1 MDTITISRDVFD
13 NPIFHSPER
22 LRIWLALLF
31 AADENGEVLIKCR
44 SFAAENGVTYKQVRT
59 ALDAFEQRGKITR
72 GAHLGAQSRAHL
84 GAHITICDI
93 EQYKGT
99 GRSQGRT
106 KGRSQGRT
114 ITSKISTN
122 TLSIDADFVAP
133 EFAEPW
139 QLWLD
144 YRKETKRPYKSE
156 KSERI
161 GYEQF
166 VKKSNNDPTQ
176 ALEIVKNT
184 IANGYQGL
192 FSLKDNEREQKYKR
206 NNPAVR
212 GGNDRYAALE
222 RAAATILCG
231 NDTCGNTGNGQG

>member
-13 NPIFHSPER
+13 NPIFRSPER

-31 AADENGEVLIKCR
+31 AADENGEVDIGLR
-44 SFAAENGVTYKQVRT
+44 SFAVSIGVSLQQLRS
-59 ALDAFEQRGKITR
+59 ALKSFSESGKATR
-72 GAHLGAQSRAHL
+72 KATHKAT
-84 GAHITICDI
+84 HITICNT
-93 EQYKGT
+93 EQYAEVRHTKRHT
-99 GRSQGRT
+99 KRHTRT
-106 KGRSQGRT
+106 TKPALPVS
-114 ITSKISTN
+114 S
-122 TLSIDADFVAP
+122 APPAFVAP
-133 EFAEPW
+133 EFAEAW
-139 QLWLD
+139 NLWLE

-166 VKKSNNDPTQ
+166 VKKSDNDPTQ

-222 RAAATILCG
+222 RAAAAILCG
-231 NDTCGNTGNGQG
+231 NDTCGHPGNGQG

>member
-13 NPIFHSPER
+13 NPIFRSPER

-31 AADENGEVLIKCR
+31 AADENGKVVISPR
-44 SFAAENGVTYKQVRT
+44 RF
-59 ALDAFEQRGKITR
+59 
-72 GAHLGAQSRAHL
+72 AQSIGTSYQRLRSAL
-84 GAHITICDI
+84 NAFTVTQLLTQQPTQQSTQITICNTAH
-93 EQYKGT
+93 YKG
-99 GRSQGRT
+99 GQRSNQR
-106 KGRSQGRT
+106 KQQRSSQRT
-114 ITSKISTN
+114 ITPPKA
-122 TLSIDADFVAP
+122 LSVSSAPPTFVAP
-133 EFAEPW
+133 EYAEAW
-139 QLWLD
+139 NLWLD
-144 YRKETKRPYKSE
+144 YRRETKRPYKSE

-231 NDTCGNTGNGQG
+231 NDTCGNTNNGQG

>member
-1 MDTITISRDVFD
+1 MDTITISRDVLD
-13 NPIFHSPER
+13 NPIFRSPER

-31 AADENGEVLIKCR
+31 AADENGCITISVRRFAEQIGTTYQSLRSALNEFDVTQLI
-44 SFAAENGVTYKQVRT
+44 TQQPT
-59 ALDAFEQRGKITR
+59 QRAT
-72 GAHLGAQSRAHL
+72 Q
-84 GAHITICDI
+84 ITICNTADYRNG
-93 EQYKGT
+93 QRKQQ
-99 GRSQGRT
+99 RSNQRN
-106 KGRSQGRT
+106 
-114 ITSKISTN
+114 ITPEISTN

-161 GYEQF
+161 GYEQLI
-166 VKKSNNDPTQ
+166 KKSNNDPTQ

-231 NDTCGNTGNGQG
+231 NDTCGHPDNGQG